1 MGWSRPLRVSNQLHD
16 AAAPLTRGKVAAK
29 ELRLELARHYN
40 VTLASL
46 VGTNE
51 RVAAFRSR
59 RKKLMAKAS
68 KLLSGKRRKAKAQGG
83 AI

>member
-1 MGWSRPLRVSNQLHD
+1 MSNQLHD
-16 AAAPLTRGKVAAK
+16 AAAPLARGKVAAK

-51 RVAAFRSR
+51 RVAAFRAR